1 MNPALPQVTH
11 PSILKAIG
19 HPRLVRFFQPFEH
32 ALRACNLVLPPY
44 EPANDEFFCA
54 LADILSSPALLPERL
69 GAALFALEAAAS
81 PQNKDWLDAAIQRRI
96 PGVSLSHLCPLDRA
110 LELWF
115 TDPQELSQ
123 FIPLTA
129 PACPAIAIER
139 RRKSDEGGPLIKN
152 HPAQSG
158 TKIKNGDGEHR
169 DPPQRSDTLTDS
181 TVQQFND
188 STSQRSDAP
197 TLQRSDE
204 AAFTHLAL
212 LSRVQYDRIRKSE
225 AARLGIR
232 IDTLDAEVARLRSNL
247 NAQGTPVDLQAI
259 EPWHEPV
266 DGAAVLN
273 DVADRYT
280 LQLILPPGAADAFT
294 LWSAHTHAIAAFL
307 QTPRLNL
314 YSIDPGCGKTTALD
328 VIASLVPR
336 PLRTESLTAPV
347 LFRLV
352 DQHQPTLLL
361 DEVDTYLTQAE
372 ELRGLLNA
380 GHKRGACAY
389 RCEGDGNAVRSF
401 KAFAPAALAG
411 IGPLPGTLAD
421 RSIAILLLPAQPG
434 QVSARLHESYLE
446 IETVLCS
453 KLARWTQDNFP
464 ALKRCKPAM
473 PATAFNRLAD
483 NWRPLFAIAEIAGG
497 DWPQRAL
504 DAFSKLAAKPALD
517 GKDLALTLL
526 ADLRHI
532 FAQSRAPRLFSSFLI
547 NSLCALP
554 NRPYSQPPALHPL
567 PAKITE
573 AWLARRL
580 SSFGIRSHTIR
591 IGPDRARGYHLAEFV
606 PAFDRF
612 LVASE

>member
-1 MNPALPQVTH
+1 MNPALPQFTH
-11 PSILKAIG
+11 PAILQAIG
-19 HPRLVRFFQPFEH
+19 HIRVPTFLGGFADDLKAANVLLPTAPDSADFRVPNPAADSPHGIYFASVA
-32 ALRACNLVLPPY
+32 AL
-44 EPANDEFFCA
+44 
-54 LADILSSPALLPERL
+54 LSSPALLPERL
-69 GAALFALEAAAS
+69 RAALFALEAAAS
-81 PQNKDWLDAAIQRRI
+81 PQNQAWLEATIQRRI
-96 PGVSLSHLCPLDRA
+96 PSVSLTGLCNLDRA

-115 TDPQELSQ
+115 TDPEELSK
-123 FIPLTA
+123 FTLPVAPLA
-129 PACPAIAIER
+129 APLSPVPPACPAIAPATAEVSSR
-139 RRKSDEGGPLIKN
+139 ARDEAGLAAPPIAN
-152 HPAQSG
+152 HDA
-158 TKIKNGDGEHR
+158 KIKNGDGEHR
-169 DPPQRSDTLTDS
+169 EPPQRSDTSPDS
-181 TVQQFND
+181 TIQHLND
-188 STSQRSDAP
+188 STPQRSDAS
-197 TLQRSDE
+197 TLQRSDSE
-204 AAFTHLAL
+204 SFTHLAL
-212 LSRVQYDRIRKSE
+212 LSRVQYDRVRKNE

-232 IDTLDAEVARLRSNL
+232 VETLDAEVARLRANHDP
-247 NAQGTPVDLQAI
+247 QGTPVDLQVI

-266 DGAAVLN
+266 NGAEVLN
-273 DVADRYT
+273 DVAGRYT
-280 LQLILPPGAADAFT
+280 LEVILPPGAADAVT

-314 YSIDPGCGKTTALD
+314 YSPESGCGKTTALD

-336 PLRTESLTAPV
+336 PLRTENLTAPV

-361 DEVDTYLTQAE
+361 DEVDTYLHQSE

-434 QVSARLHESYLE
+434 QVPARLHESYLE
-446 IETVLCS
+446 IEAVLCS

-504 DAFSKLAAKPALD
+504 AAFNHLTFNGAKTHSTASPVKTNGQNLDLSLLQDIRQIFTQSGVTRIASKQ
-517 GKDLALTLL
+517 T
-526 ADLRHI
+526 
-532 FAQSRAPRLFSSFLI
+532 
-547 NSLCALP
+547 CALP
-554 NRPYSQPPALHPL
+554 SRHGRPRPL
-567 PAKITE
+567 VTPK
-573 AWLARRL
+573 
-580 SSFGIRSHTIR
+580 
-591 IGPDRARGYHLAEFV
+591 PDERG
-606 PAFDRF
+606 
-612 LVASE
+612 